1 MLNLKRWIIE
11 IVILSLVFA
20 GIGYAANET
29 KFKGVRVTDLTA
41 SRAVFTD
48 GEKDLASTGTSAA
61 LLGALSDE
69 TGTGV
74 AVFATSPTLVTPA
87 LGTPA
92 SGDLQN
98 CTETTATTKGV
109 IELATNTEVAAF
121 TDENRAVTPEG
132 LGYAMAG
139 VLAYGVEWDEDESSP
154 TLTRTGALAG
164 IAAGSSPGN
173 AALSIQAAMRRCI
186 LSDAGVVQYYLC
198 ATDSTD
204 KEDCSTASVLD
215 GTDGQVMVEIP
226 KFAYKYIYVAAT
238 NVHSWSISS
247 VLLPGYEWHP
257 VLKTLRV
264 FVSMDTTLL
273 VRRNQ
278 MKIQSKTYPEITKSK
293 KERIV
298 RVPYN
303 IQEIVVSGMDDTD
316 ERVYEYDE
324 TILSD
329 TGRTMDEQM
338 LLMRKIEW
346 PEARLN
352 IDYII
357 DENQSE
363 LQALENWISDGA
375 MLRDD
380 DGKYV
385 GNAEKVKWEGSHLE
399 PSRIIDGEKISEK
412 TLAEF
417 NKATSIAALKAVL
430 VKVMKGSP

>member
-1 MLNLKRWIIE
+1 MRRSAGGSASDRKSQNARNFFIACPQRSRLRGGRGFR
-11 IVILSLVFA
+11 LSGWRVVKF
-20 GIGYAANET
+20 GSNAN
-29 KFKGVRVTDLTA
+29 
-41 SRAVFTD
+41 
-48 GEKDLASTGTSAA
+48 
-61 LLGALSDE
+61 
-69 TGTGV
+69 
-74 AVFATSPTLVTPA
+74 
-87 LGTPA
+87 
-92 SGDLQN
+92 N
-98 CTETTATTKGV
+98 
-109 IELATNTEVAAF
+109 
-121 TDENRAVTPEG
+121 
-132 LGYAMAG
+132 
-139 VLAYGVEWDEDESSP
+139 SSN
-154 TLTRTGALAG
+154 TGAFYVNANNT
-164 IAAGSSPGN
+164 SSN
-173 AALSIQAAMRRCI
+173 
-186 LSDAGVVQYYLC
+186 DN
-198 ATDSTD
+198 TN
-204 KEDCSTASVLD
+204 
-215 GTDGQVMVEIP
+215 GQVMVEIP

-278 MKIQSKTYPEITKSK
+278 MKIQSKTYPKITKSK

-385 GNAEKVKWEGSHLE
+385 GNAEKVKWEGTHLE